1 MQEDLSIDSVMPI
14 GRFSEMTRLSIKA
27 LRLYDEMGLL
37 RPAQVDPSSGYRYYS
52 PGQANQAE
60 AIRRLRGVDMPLEEI
75 GEILSAD
82 PEVAEKLLNGHRDRL
97 SDEMERREKML
108 GFLSDLIEGK
118 EQLMPYE
125 VAVKRLPD
133 QDVASLREHVSMETI
148 GDAIGNGFAE
158 LAHTLQAQGTAIS
171 GAPFIVYHDVIDEE
185 TDGDIEICIP
195 VAGPVESAG
204 RVEPKT
210 LSGGAVASTIHRGPY
225 REIPPAYHALSSWI
239 SQNGHSM
246 TGPPREVY
254 LNDPT
259 EVSEEEILTE
269 VDWPIDG
276 EAE

>member
-1 MQEDLSIDSVMPI
+1 MQEDLPIDAVMPI

-37 RPAQVDPSSGYRYYS
+37 RPASVDPSSGYRYYT

-60 AIRRLRGVDMPLEEI
+60 VIRRLRGVDMPLDEI
-75 GEILSAD
+75 GEILAAEPD
-82 PEVAEKLLNGHRDRL
+82 VAEQPLHSHRDRL
-97 SDEMERREKML
+97 SEEMGRRERML

-125 VAVKRLPD
+125 VKVKRIRD

-148 GDAIGNGFAE
+148 AEAIGGGFAE
-158 LAHTLQAQGTAIS
+158 IARTLQAHGTAIS

-185 TDGDIEICIP
+185 TDGDIEMCIP

-204 RVEPKT
+204 RVEAKT
-210 LSGGAVASTIHRGPY
+210 VSGGPVASTIHKGPY

-246 TGPPREVY
+246 TGPPREIY
-254 LNDPT
+254 LTDPT
-259 EVSEEEILTE
+259 EVSEVEILTE

-276 EAE
+276 EA